1 MSSDLKTDLKTTA
14 IKLILNLRSLR
25 CSDTG
30 PDEEPVET
38 GQPATG
44 QTRDRFCWVCHK
56 DRSQITCRQC
66 PRSYH
71 LKCIPQSN
79 STNNRNSS
87 QAFDSWTCIECR
99 DIAADEEDLQQFLS
113 TPAEDDNTNAS
124 VQSTYG
130 SKWRLAQ
137 LSVEEMSELFK
148 FSLQTI
154 RQTADP
160 TFHKPVSHLV
170 FPDYHQLVHC
180 PMDLSTI
187 EKNIKTNKYRSQ
199 TAFLADIKWIVHNC
213 IIYNHSNHPLT
224 TNAKYLCRVARNE
237 MAEMEICPDCFK
249 NFYTVTELSFAEPC
263 RKPHQLVFARVK
275 GYPLWPA
282 KVVRLGKQNEVD
294 CRFFGTHDRY
304 RSEL

>member
-1 MSSDLKTDLKTTA
+1 MCPEDEYPESTAATTDQSSGK
-14 IKLILNLRSLR
+14 
-25 CSDTG
+25 
-30 PDEEPVET
+30 
-38 GQPATG
+38 
-44 QTRDRFCWVCHK
+44 DRYCWVCHK
-56 DRSQITCRQC
+56 ERSQITCRQC

-79 STNNRNSS
+79 STNNSTNNKTSG
-87 QAFDSWTCIECR
+87 QGFESWTCIECR
-99 DIAADEEDLQQFLS
+99 DIAADEEDLQQFNTTAS
-113 TPAEDDNTNAS
+113 ADDDNTNTS

-148 FSLQTI
+148 FALQTI
-154 RQTADP
+154 HQTADP
-160 TFHKPVSHLV
+160 TFHRPVSPVV
-170 FPDYHQLVHC
+170 FPDYHQMVHC

-187 EKNIKTNKYRSQ
+187 ERKVKSHKYRSQ

-237 MAEMEICPDCFK
+237 MAEMEICPDCFR
-249 NFYTVTELSFAEPC
+249 NFYTVTDMSFAEPC

-294 CRFFGTHDRY
+294 CRFFGTHDR
-304 RSEL
+304 